1 MVEFINLEVSKKDI
15 IYDGKVKMTKKNK
28 GVIRIKNRLFKN
40 FTYVIFPINRQNVG
54 DSVII
59 SVDEILNKETHLEE
73 DKTQIDFS
81 RRYVGRKC
89 IVISSQFPLNLEL
102 RKQDIIVDGEVKNTW
117 NGQGII
123 RLNDKFLG
131 NRSYVIFPIYS
142 KDTNDGMVMAV
153 DEILNKGI
161 HPENDHTSGIAFGQK
176 YVGRKCIT
184 ILQEG

>member
-1 MVEFINLEVSKKDI
+1 MVDFINLTINKKDI
-15 IYDGKVKMTKKNK
+15 IYDGKVKMTKGNK
-28 GVIRIKNRLFKN
+28 GVIRIKNKLFNN
-40 FTYVIFPINRQNVG
+40 FTYVIFPILRQNDG
-54 DSVII
+54 GNVII
-59 SVDEILNKETHLEE
+59 SVDEILNKETRLEE
-73 DKTQIDFS
+73 DKTHIDFS

-102 RKQDIIVDGEVKNTW
+102 RKQDIILDGKVKNTW
-117 NGQGII
+117 SGQGII

-142 KDTNDGMVMAV
+142 KDTSNGVIMAI

-161 HPENDHTSGIAFGQK
+161 HPENDHSSGIGIGQK

>member
-15 IYDGKVKMTKKNK
+15 IYDDKVKMAKKNK

-40 FTYVIFPINRQNVG
+40 FTYVIFPILRQNVG
-54 DSVII
+54 GNVII
-59 SVDEILNKETHLEE
+59 SVDEILNKETRFEE

-81 RRYVGRKC
+81 HRYVGRKC

-117 NGQGII
+117 KGQGII
-123 RLNDKFLG
+123 RLNDNLLG

-142 KDTNDGMVMAV
+142 KETTDGVIMAI

-161 HPENDHTSGIAFGQK
+161 HPENDHSSGIPLGQD

>member
-1 MVEFINLEVSKKDI
+1 MVDFINLAINKKDI
-15 IYDGKVKMTKKNK
+15 IYDGKVRMTKGNR
-28 GVIRIKNRLFKN
+28 GVIRIKNKLSNN
-40 FTYVIFPINRQNVG
+40 FTYVIFPILRQNVG
-54 DSVII
+54 GNVII
-59 SVDEILNKETHLEE
+59 SVDEILNKETRFEE

-81 RRYVGRKC
+81 HRYVGRKC

-117 NGQGII
+117 KGQGII

-142 KDTNDGMVMAV
+142 KDTNDGVIMAI

-161 HPENDHTSGIAFGQK
+161 HPENDHSSGIAFGQK

>member
-1 MVEFINLEVSKKDI
+1 MVDFINLSINKKDI
-15 IYDGKVKMTKKNK
+15 IYDGKVKMTKGNK
-28 GVIRIKNRLFKN
+28 GVIRIKNKLLNN
-40 FTYVIFPINRQNVG
+40 FTYAIFPILRQNIG
-54 DSVII
+54 SSIII
-59 SVDEILNKETHLEE
+59 SVDEILNKETLKEE
-73 DKTQIDFS
+73 DMHQLDFS

-102 RKQDIIVDGEVKNTW
+102 RKHDIILDGEVKNTW
-117 NGQGII
+117 SGQGII
-123 RLNDKFLG
+123 RLRDKFLG

-142 KDTNDGMVMAV
+142 KETDDGVIMAI

-161 HPENDHTSGIAFGQK
+161 HPENDHSSGIPIGQK

>member
-1 MVEFINLEVSKKDI
+1 MVDFINLTINKKDI
-15 IYDGKVKMTKKNK
+15 IYDGKVKMTKGNK
-28 GVIRIKNRLFKN
+28 GVIRIRNKLFNN
-40 FTYVIFPINRQNVG
+40 FTYVIFPILRQNDG
-54 DSVII
+54 DNVII
-59 SVDEILNKETHLEE
+59 SVDEILNKETRLEE
-73 DKTQIDFS
+73 DKTHIDFS

-102 RKQDIIVDGEVKNTW
+102 RKQDIILDGKVKNTW
-117 NGQGII
+117 SGQGII

-142 KDTNDGMVMAV
+142 KDTNDGMIMAI

-161 HPENDHTSGIAFGQK
+161 HPENDHSSGIAIGQN

>member
-15 IYDGKVKMTKKNK
+15 IYDDKVKMAKKNK
-28 GVIRIKNRLFKN
+28 GVIRIKNRF
-40 FTYVIFPINRQNVG
+40 
-54 DSVII
+54 
-59 SVDEILNKETHLEE
+59 KETRFEE

-81 RRYVGRKC
+81 HRYVGRKC

-117 NGQGII
+117 KGQGII
-123 RLNDKFLG
+123 RLNDNLLG

-142 KDTNDGMVMAV
+142 KETTDGVIMAI

-161 HPENDHTSGIAFGQK
+161 HPENDHSSGIPLGQD